1 MKNTILNDSGS
12 DFKLFS
18 RNKSGILLSLLL
30 LLLLLSLLIL
40 ILLYFKHFYYG
51 ESLFRANFLI
61 R

>member
-30 LLLLLSLLIL
+30 LLLLSLLIL
-40 ILLYFKHFYYG
+40 ILLYFKHLYYG

>member
-30 LLLLLSLLIL
+30 LSLLIL
-40 ILLYFKHFYYG
+40 ILLYFKHLYYG

>member
-18 RNKSGILLSLLL
+18 RNKSGILLSLL